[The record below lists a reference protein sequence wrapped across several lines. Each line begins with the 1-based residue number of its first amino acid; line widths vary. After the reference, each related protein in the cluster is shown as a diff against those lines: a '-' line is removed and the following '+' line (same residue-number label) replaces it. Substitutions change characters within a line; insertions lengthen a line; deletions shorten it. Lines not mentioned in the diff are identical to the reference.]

1 VKRKNLE
8 VETVGRGAVEY
19 APRRWPSVGSDVSV
33 PLFQAVITG
42 FLLSLLLTGVIW
54 GVFELDLV
62 RTFGITFGV
71 SVIVAWFWRL
81 DVVTQTLWDIEE
93 RTGLD
98 LDRDGSVGQP
108 RTSVRVEIASGN
120 SQQYIDIEGLKTIED
135 LRQFA
140 ILGVTDRLNERE
152 VKKKFGWPRE
162 DWQDIRDD
170 LVRRSLLTWN
180 GDDGS
185 TQGVSLTELGERVM
199 RGILDNPSPTD

>member
-1 VKRKNLE
+1 
-8 VETVGRGAVEY
+8 
-19 APRRWPSVGSDVSV
+19 
-33 PLFQAVITG
+33 
-42 FLLSLLLTGVIW
+42 
-54 GVFELDLV
+54 
-62 RTFGITFGV
+62 
-71 SVIVAWFWRL
+71 
-81 DVVTQTLWDIEE
+81 VTQTLWDIEE